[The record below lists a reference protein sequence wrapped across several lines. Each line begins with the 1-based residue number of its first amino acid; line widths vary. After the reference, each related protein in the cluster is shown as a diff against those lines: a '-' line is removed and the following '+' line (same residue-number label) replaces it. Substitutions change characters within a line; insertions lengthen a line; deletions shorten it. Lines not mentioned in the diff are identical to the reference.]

1 MEEQNNITPSETIPK
16 SYRKTLKKKK
26 EANSTAVTHNDNCLV
41 RALLN

>member
-1 MEEQNNITPSETIPK
+1 MEKQINITPSETIPK
-16 SYRKTLKKKK
+16 SYRKTLKKK